1 MAHIQWYP
9 GHMAKAKKEVQSQLS
24 AVDIVLEI
32 RDARIPIA
40 SMNPMLDE
48 IIKNKRHMIVLNKQ
62 DLADPQ
68 QTKEWVKALSGENK
82 LAIALD
88 SKKLGDMKIF
98 RQALKDFTQDI
109 QDKWRNKGILHK
121 SIGVMVI
128 GIPNVGKSTF
138 INQFT
143 KQKKAQVGN
152 KPGVTKGQQ
161 WIKIDKDFEL
171 LDTPGILW
179 PKFEDQE
186 VADKLALTGGIKDTH
201 FYKDDVALFAL
212 EFFLHYYPDAISN
225 HYPIKA
231 EDVHPPY
238 PDLLMALTKR
248 MGMLEDY
255 DRASDK
261 IIRDYRDGKLGRM
274 TLDRIEEYQISEN
287 IEVSD

>member
-1 MAHIQWYP
+1 M
-9 GHMAKAKKEVQSQLS
+9 
-24 AVDIVLEI
+24 
-32 RDARIPIA
+32 
-40 SMNPMLDE
+40 
-48 IIKNKRHMIVLNKQ
+48 
-62 DLADPQ
+62 
-68 QTKEWVKALSGENK
+68 
-82 LAIALD
+82 
-88 SKKLGDMKIF
+88 
-98 RQALKDFTQDI
+98 
-109 QDKWRNKGILHK
+109 
-121 SIGVMVI
+121 
-128 GIPNVGKSTF
+128 
-138 INQFT
+138 
-143 KQKKAQVGN
+143 
-152 KPGVTKGQQ
+152 
-161 WIKIDKDFEL
+161 
-171 LDTPGILW
+171 DTPGILW

-212 EFFLHYYPDAISN
+212 EFFLHHYPDAISN
-225 HYPIKA
+225 HYPINA